1 MRKGVMFALMASS
14 LVPAV
19 SLVHAQAGAT
29 KTAIRAC
36 SLLTKE
42 LVIETTPYEKK
53 VITQVL
59 SIPPSEEPAGQS
71 GSACSYG
78 GVHLQVNPF
87 PLSVIEN
94 QRQADARNG
103 KPWAAVAGVGDVA
116 YFRDNRG
123 RFGELFTRAGAHIV
137 TIQMDVPHGRTTES
151 IKPNAVALA
160 QALVAKL
167 R

>member
-1 MRKGVMFALMASS
+1 MRTMVTCALVAASVVPTAQS
-14 LVPAV
+14 L
-19 SLVHAQAGAT
+19 HAQAGAGT
-29 KTAIRAC
+29 PSVRAC

-42 LVIETTPYEKK
+42 LVTETTPYDKK
-53 VITQVL
+53 VFGQVL
-59 SIPPSEEPAGQS
+59 IIPPSEEAAGKA

-78 GVHLQVNPF
+78 GVHLQIDPF

-94 QRQADARNG
+94 QRLADAKRG
-103 KPWAAVAGVGDVA
+103 QPWAAVPGVGDVA

-123 RFGELFTRAGAHIV
+123 RFGELFARVGARIV

-151 IKPNAVALA
+151 IKPNAIALA
-160 QALVAKL
+160 QAIAARL

>member
-1 MRKGVMFALMASS
+1 MRRVLTFALAAGS
-14 LVPAV
+14 LVPTVA
-19 SLVHAQAGAT
+19 LLHAQAGAA
-29 KTAIRAC
+29 KPAIRAC

-42 LVIETTPYEKK
+42 LVTETTPYEKK
-53 VITQVL
+53 VIGQVL
-59 SIPPSEEPAGQS
+59 MIPPSEEPAGQS

-78 GVHLQVNPF
+78 GVHLQVDPF

-94 QRQADARNG
+94 QRQADAKRG
-103 KPWAAVAGVGDVA
+103 QPWAAVPGVGDVA

-123 RFGELFTRAGAHIV
+123 RCGELFARVGARIV

-151 IKPNAVALA
+151 IKPNAIALA
-160 QALVAKL
+160 QAVAARL

>member
-1 MRKGVMFALMASS
+1 MPRGVMFALMAAS
-14 LVPAV
+14 LVTAV
-19 SLVHAQAGAT
+19 PLVQAQAGAA
-29 KTAIRAC
+29 KPGIRAC

-42 LVIETTPYEKK
+42 LVIETTPYEKN

-59 SIPPSEEPAGQS
+59 SVPPSEEPAGQS

-78 GVHLQVNPF
+78 GLHVQVNPF

-94 QRQADARNG
+94 QRQADARKG
-103 KPWAAVAGVGDVA
+103 RPWAAVEGVGDIA

-123 RFGELFTRAGAHIV
+123 RFGELFTRVGPHIL
-137 TIQMDVPHGRTTES
+137 TIQMDVPRGRTTES

-160 QALVAKL
+160 KALAAKL